1 MIEVN
6 IPGFGD
12 LLLEHLVL
20 DYNGTLALDG
30 KLLPG
35 VPEVLGSLTPGLTI
49 HIVTADTFGLAAK
62 QLARLPVELTILHQE
77 NQQEAKHQFIR
88 KLGPQSVVAIG
99 NGRNDARMLKEAAI
113 GIAVVQ
119 REGAAASA
127 LASSDIVAN
136 SFWEALELLRN
147 PRRIIA
153 TLRS

>member
-12 LLLEHLVL
+12 LALEHLVL

-35 VPEVLGSLTPGLTI
+35 VTEVLGSLEKELVI

-62 QLARLPVELTILHQE
+62 QLSRLPGELTILPGE
-77 NQQEAKHQFIR
+77 NQQEAKLEFIR
-88 KLGPQSVVAIG
+88 KLGPRNVVAIG
-99 NGRNDARMLKEAAI
+99 NGRNDAKMLAEAAI
-113 GIAVVQ
+113 GITVIQ

-127 LASSDIVAN
+127 LASSDIVTN

-147 PRRIIA
+147 PRRLIA

>member
-12 LLLEHLVL
+12 LSIEHLIL
-20 DYNGTLALDG
+20 DSNGTLALDG

-35 VPEVLGSLTPGLTI
+35 GTEVFGALEREVAI

-62 QLARLPVELTILHQE
+62 QLSRLPGELTILPAG
-77 NQQEAKHQFIR
+77 NQQEAKLEFIR
-88 KLGPQSVVAIG
+88 KLGPKSVVAIG
-99 NGRNDARMLKEAAI
+99 NGRNDAKMLAEAAI
-113 GIAVVQ
+113 GITVIQ
-119 REGAAASA
+119 REGASASA
-127 LASSDIVAN
+127 LASSDIVTN

-147 PRRIIA
+147 PRRLVA

>member
-1 MIEVN
+1 MIGID
-6 IPGFGD
+6 IPGFGNLSLD
-12 LLLEHLVL
+12 HLVL

-35 VPEVLGSLTPGLTI
+35 VPEVLGALAPELTI

-62 QLARLPVELTILHQE
+62 QLARLPVELTILAGE
-77 NQQEAKHQFIR
+77 NQQDAKLDFIR
-88 KLGPQSVVAIG
+88 NLGPQRVVAIG
-99 NGRNDARMLKEAAI
+99 NGRNDAKMLKEAAI
-113 GIAVVQ
+113 GIAVIQ